1 MLQKEQITKSFINGD
16 SVESLS
22 QKFNYSKLT
31 IIRNLKTLI
40 GDEKYKIFNKVN
52 NSPINKNNVIPNQ
65 INNQSNKTVN
75 DALSDIG
82 DSSNNSLLENK
93 LFTEAPFVEIT
104 PLNYE
109 IDSLPQRDLASIPL
123 NEIEFPK
130 IVYMIVDKDI
140 ELEVKLLKDYPEW
153 DFLSNDDLNRKTI
166 VIYNDLKVTKSLC
179 KKDDKVIKFPNTNVF
194 RIAAPLLNARG
205 ISRIIF
211 NDKLIAL

>member
-82 DSSNNSLLENK
+82 DSSNNYLLENK

-123 NEIEFPK
+123 NEMEFPK